1 MQWSEI
7 HSKNA
12 NGIISIEYGRKYV
25 YSFDL
30 EGRLL
35 NYINGGRTYRR
46 TLQNHL
52 IFSRV
57 VSGERISEEV
67 TKKQAQN
74 IVDQAYDEIKDIMPS
89 IKEDDIA
96 PFLSKIGSMNWRSLQ
111 LDAENLISI
120 YSGSVPIVPPD
131 QYFALYVILERGCKW
146 NRCNFCELYR
156 DRKFSVLTLEDITKQ
171 IVDLEK
177 FFGMGIE
184 SRRSIFI
191 GEANAMSLPQELLLS
206 AIELLNNHFRL
217 PIYSFSEPFT
227 GHGPKTV
234 KELQELRNRGLKRV
248 YIGLESGS
256 QKILKLI
263 NKPMDLN
270 VFRDYVHR
278 LKESKISV
286 GIIVMLGIGGRNLY
300 DEHIRDTVD
309 VIKGLNLDTGDIV
322 YLSPF
327 VQYPGFKY
335 SDDSEHIIPLS
346 HEEIMEQ
353 GREIRK
359 DLVQPKFDQKNDRGF
374 PVALYN
380 LLEAQY

>member
-1 MQWSEI
+1 MQQFEI

-35 NYINGGRTYRR
+35 NYINEGKTYRR

-52 IFSRV
+52 ISSRIV
-57 VSGERISEEV
+57 PGERISEEV
-67 TKKQAQN
+67 LEREAQN
-74 IVDQAYDEIKDIMPS
+74 IVDRAYDEIRRISPS
-89 IKEDDIA
+89 IQGNDVI
-96 PFLSKIGSMNWRSLQ
+96 PFLSKIESMNWQKLQ
-111 LDAENLISI
+111 LDAAKLIRI

-131 QYFALYVILERGCKW
+131 QYFAVYIMLERGCKW
-146 NRCNFCELYR
+146 NRCSFCELYR
-156 DRKFSVLTLEDITKQ
+156 DREFRILSLEDVAKQ
-171 IVDLEK
+171 IADLER
-177 FFGMGIE
+177 FFGRGIE

-191 GEANAMSLPQELLLS
+191 GEANAMSLPQDLLLS
-206 AIELLNNHFRL
+206 AIKLLNSHFRL

-234 KELQELRNRGLKRV
+234 EELEELRSHGLKRV
-248 YIGLESGS
+248 YVGLESGS
-256 QKILKLI
+256 RKILRLI

-278 LKESKISV
+278 LKASGISV

-300 DEHIRDTVD
+300 DEHVRETVD
-309 VIKGLNLDTGDIV
+309 IIKGLNLDNGDIV

-327 VQYPGFKY
+327 IQYPGFKY
-335 SDDSEHIIPLS
+335 SDNTEQIIPLS
-346 HEEIMEQ
+346 HEEVMGQ
-353 GREIRK
+353 GAEIHK
-359 DLVQPKFDQKNDRGF
+359 VLVQLKDDRKSNHGF

>member
-1 MQWSEI
+1 MQQFEM

-35 NYINGGRTYRR
+35 NYINEGRTYRR

-67 TKKQAQN
+67 VEKEAKY
-74 IVDQAYDEIKDIMPS
+74 IVDQAYDEIKNIIPS
-89 IKEDDIA
+89 IRDNDIT
-96 PFLSKIGSMNWRSLQ
+96 PFLSKIASMNWQKLQ
-111 LDAENLISI
+111 LDAENLTRI

-156 DRKFSVLTLEDITKQ
+156 DRKFSTLSLKDITKQ

-206 AIELLNNHFRL
+206 ATELLNNHFRL

-234 KELQELRNRGLKRV
+234 KELQELRNHGLKRV

-256 QKILKLI
+256 RKILRLI

-286 GIIVMLGIGGRNLY
+286 GIIVILGIGGRNLY
-300 DEHIRDTVD
+300 DEHMRNTVD
-309 VIKGLNLDTGDIV
+309 IIKDLNLDSSDIV

-327 VQYPGFKY
+327 VQYPGFNY
-335 SDDSEHIIPLS
+335 TDDSEHIIPLS
-346 HEEIMEQ
+346 HEEMLVQ

-359 DLVQPKFDQKNDRGF
+359 DLLQPKSEQNNDHVF